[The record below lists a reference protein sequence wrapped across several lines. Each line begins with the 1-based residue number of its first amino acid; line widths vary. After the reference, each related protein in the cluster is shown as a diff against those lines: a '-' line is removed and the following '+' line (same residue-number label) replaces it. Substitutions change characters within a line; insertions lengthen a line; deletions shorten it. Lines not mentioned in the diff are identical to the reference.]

1 MNEIDQVTIRL
12 AKKKDRAAFKR
23 IYDFYSPF
31 VWKIAFRTLH
41 GDAEAAGEAV
51 QDTFIRVHES
61 LPKFSGE
68 SALST
73 WLYRIVFNVCLT
85 SLSKQK
91 RSNAMQQLD
100 ENIQG
105 ATSVSDNL
113 ESKEQVEA
121 ILAGISAEERFLL
134 TGREI
139 MDLSYEEL
147 AVITGRNPGSLRTQL
162 SRLKEEIRKKLKDK
176 E

>member
-12 AKKKDRAAFKR
+12 AKKKDHVAFKR
-23 IYDFYSPF
+23 IYDYYAPYI
-31 VWKIAFRTLH
+31 WKIAFRTMH
-41 GDAEAAGEAV
+41 GDADAAGEAV

-85 SLSKQK
+85 ALSKHK
-91 RSNAMQQLD
+91 KAGMMQQLD
-100 ENIQG
+100 ENIQ
-105 ATSVSDNL
+105 SVQSVL
-113 ESKEQVEA
+113 EALDSRDQVNV
-121 ILAGISAEERFLL
+121 ILAGLSADERFLL

-139 MDLSYEEL
+139 MDLSYDEL
-147 AVITGRNPGSLRTQL
+147 AAITGKNAGSLRTQL
-162 SRLKEEIRKKLKDK
+162 SRLKDEIRKKYK

>member
-1 MNEIDQVTIRL
+1 MNEIDQVTVRL

-61 LPKFSGE
+61 LPKFSEE

-85 SLSKQK
+85 ALAKQK
-91 RSNAMQQLD
+91 RANALQPLD
-100 ENIQG
+100 ENIPSG
-105 ATSVSDNL
+105 VSVLDAL
-113 ESKEQVEA
+113 GSKEQVNA
-121 ILAGISAEERFLL
+121 ILAAMSEEERFLL

-139 MDLSYEEL
+139 LDLSYDEL
-147 AVITGRNPGSLRTQL
+147 ARITGRNAGSLRTQL
-162 SRLKEEIRKKLKDK
+162 SRLKEEIRRRFK

>member
-12 AKKKDRAAFKR
+12 AKKKDRGAFRR

-31 VWKIAFRTLH
+31 VWKIAYRTMH
-41 GDAEAAGEAV
+41 GDREAAGEAV

-68 SALST
+68 STLST

-85 SLSKQK
+85 ALAKQK
-91 RSNAMQQLD
+91 KAYSMQQLD
-100 ENIQG
+100 ENI
-105 ATSVSDNL
+105 AASPSISDNL
-113 ESKEQVEA
+113 DNKEQVNA
-121 ILAGISAEERFLL
+121 ILAGMSEEERFLL

-139 MDLSYEEL
+139 LDLSYDEL
-147 AVITGRNPGSLRTQL
+147 AVITGRNAGSLRTQV
-162 SRLKEEIRKKLKDK
+162 SRLKEEIRKKFK

>member
-1 MNEIDQVTIRL
+1 MNEIDQVTVRL
-12 AKKKDRAAFKR
+12 ASKKDRAAFKR

-61 LPKFSGE
+61 LPKFSGV

-85 SLSKQK
+85 SLAKQK
-91 RSNAMQQLD
+91 RSNALQPLD
-100 ENIQG
+100 EDIPSG
-105 ATSVSDNL
+105 VSVLDTL
-113 ESKEQVEA
+113 DSKEQVNA
-121 ILAGISAEERFLL
+121 ILAGMSEEERFLL
-134 TGREI
+134 TGREVL
-139 MDLSYEEL
+139 DLSYDEL
-147 AVITGRNPGSLRTQL
+147 ARITGRNSGSLRTQL
-162 SRLKEEIRKKLKDK
+162 SRLKEEIRRKFK

>member
-23 IYDFYSPF
+23 VYDFYSPF

-41 GDAEAAGEAV
+41 GDTEAAGEAV

-61 LPKFSGE
+61 LPKFSEE

-85 SLSKQK
+85 ALAKQK
-91 RSNAMQQLD
+91 RANALQPLD
-100 ENIQG
+100 ENIPSG
-105 ATSVSDNL
+105 VSVLDAL
-113 ESKEQVEA
+113 GSKEQVNA
-121 ILAGISAEERFLL
+121 ILAGMSEEERFLL

-139 MDLSYEEL
+139 LDLSYDEL
-147 AVITGRNPGSLRTQL
+147 ARITGRNAGSLRTQL
-162 SRLKEEIRKKLKDK
+162 SRLKEEIRRRFK

>member
-1 MNEIDQVTIRL
+1 MNEIDQVAIRL
-12 AKKKDRAAFKR
+12 AKKKDRGAFKR
-23 IYDFYSPF
+23 VYDFYSPF

-41 GDAEAAGEAV
+41 GDREAAAEAV

-85 SLSKQK
+85 ALAKQK
-91 RSNAMQQLD
+91 RSNAMQPLD
-100 ENIQG
+100 ENILVGQ
-105 ATSVSDNL
+105 SVSDSL
-113 ESKEQVEA
+113 DSKEQVNA
-121 ILAGISAEERFLL
+121 ILASMSADERFLL
-134 TGREI
+134 TGREVL
-139 MDLSYEEL
+139 DLSYDEL
-147 AVITGRNPGSLRTQL
+147 ASITGKNAGSLRTQL
-162 SRLKEEIRKKLKDK
+162 SRLKEEIRKKFK